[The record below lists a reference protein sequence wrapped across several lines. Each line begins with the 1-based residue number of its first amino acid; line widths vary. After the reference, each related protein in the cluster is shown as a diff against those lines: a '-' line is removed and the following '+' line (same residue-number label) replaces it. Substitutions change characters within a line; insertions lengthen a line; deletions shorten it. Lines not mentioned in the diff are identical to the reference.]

1 MDEPT
6 NIIDN
11 IDQMI
16 QLCHD
21 KIETLV
27 KLKKALL
34 LADLLG
40 VPPKDL
46 KEPVRFTIRKGDN
59 TFRPWV
65 GSTMSVR
72 VGAGPYEDFK
82 MTDVDRRLWP
92 EDMQE
97 AWRRWHNKNQT
108 TPTL

>member
-6 NIIDN
+6 NIVDN
-11 IDQMI
+11 IDQTI
-16 QLCHD
+16 QRCHD

-40 VPPKDL
+40 VAPKDL
-46 KEPVRFTIRKGDN
+46 KEPVRFTIRKGGN
-59 TFRPWV
+59 RFRPWV
-65 GSTMSVR
+65 GATMSVR

-92 EDMQE
+92 EDMQN
-97 AWRRWHNKNQT
+97 AWGRWQRNKN
-108 TPTL
+108 